1 MTQIILSKIQ
11 ITSSQIWVSINGV
24 AHSMGLFETSVLLS
38 HTEEK
43 EIKII
48 SREFHEHNNYES
60 FRNNFMLKIYQL
72 LDNANHN
79 ALCIENKGTI
89 QYPFWLI
96 EAISANSKGI
106 EVLIRNI
113 QGEFINDN

>member
-1 MTQIILSKIQ
+1 LTQIILSKIQ

-48 SREFHEHNNYES
+48 SREYHKHNLRQS
-60 FRNNFMLKIYQL
+60 FENNFMLKIYRL
-72 LDNANHN
+72 LENANHN
-79 ALCIENKGTI
+79 ILSIDNKGII
-89 QYPFWLI
+89 QYPFWI
-96 EAISANSKGI
+96 IDAIDKQDNFI
-106 EVLIRNI
+106 EVIIRNI
-113 QGEFINDN
+113 KGEFINDN